1 MDSNE
6 LFLQELYKNTTMG
19 ADSIVDL
26 MDKASDPRMR
36 AEMTAELEKYQQFSA
51 RAAELLGERGLKPEE
66 PGMMAK
72 AGAKIGMTFNTMLD
86 VTTSHIA
93 EMMINGA
100 TMGIINIEKQMNSAD
115 AAPETKK
122 LAEDVL
128 KFEKS
133 TAENL
138 SRFLK

>member
-6 LFLQELYKNTTMG
+6 AFLQELYKNTTMG

-26 MDKASDPRMR
+26 IDRAGDPHMR
-36 AEMTAELEKYQQFSA
+36 AEMTAELARYREFSA

-72 AGAKIGMTFNTMLD
+72 TGAKLGMAFNTMLD

-100 TMGIINIEKQMNSAD
+100 TMGIINIEKQMNSAE
-115 AAPETKK
+115 PSRETKK
-122 LAEDVL
+122 LAEEILD
-128 KFEKS
+128 FEKS
-133 TAENL
+133 TADNL
-138 SRFLK
+138 ARFL

>member
-1 MDSNE
+1 MNSNE
-6 LFLQELYKNTTMG
+6 MFLQEIYKNTKMG
-19 ADSIVDL
+19 AESIIDL
-26 MDKASDPRMR
+26 IDKAEDTHMR
-36 AEMTAELEKYQQFSA
+36 AEMTSELDRYQQFSA

-66 PGMMAK
+66 PSVAAK
-72 AGAKIGMTFNTMLD
+72 AGAKIGMAFNTMLD
-86 VTTSHIA
+86 TTTSHIA

-100 TMGIINIEKQMNSAD
+100 TMGIINIEKQLNSAD
-115 AAPETKK
+115 ARPETLA

-138 SRFLK
+138 ARFL

>member
-6 LFLQELYKNTTMG
+6 SFLQELYKNTKMG
-19 ADSIVDL
+19 AESIVDL

-36 AEMTAELEKYQQFSA
+36 AEMTAELA
-51 RAAELLGERGLKPEE
+51 RYESYAKQVAALMAERGLKPEE

-86 VTTSHIA
+86 TTTSHIA

-100 TMGIINIEKQMNSAD
+100 TMGIINIEKQLHSAD
-115 AAPETKK
+115 ARPETKK
-122 LAEDVL
+122 LAEDIL
-128 KFEKS
+128 SFEKS
-133 TAENL
+133 SSEKLT
-138 SRFLK
+138 RFLS